1 MQDSQQ
7 YSRVEILEAQLF
19 NGEHPSLG
27 INFRIN
33 GVVVQKGITPHD
45 LWIAINEY
53 YERHVTQI
61 QWPQNGVDNSDPL
74 NFPKEEFLSSN
85 SIRFE

>member
-1 MQDSQQ
+1 MEDSQQ
-7 YSRVEILEAQLF
+7 QSKIEILEAQLF

-53 YERHVTQI
+53 NERHVTQI
-61 QWPQNGVDNSDPL
+61 QWPPEEVDNKNERSL
-74 NFPKEEFLSSN
+74 PKDHVLHG
-85 SIRFE
+85 